1 MQCDDLELD
10 RFHVPSSERHL
21 HTQPKKP
28 NRGPKVG
35 IAVFGHETY
44 DLGCGPCAC
53 ENVKSKRNWLSSL
66 DVWMSLLSCRV
77 LLNVQRSL
85 KSYSRCPHIRQ
96 NRQNPA
102 PKCEKRDAMNNFL
115 EVLHLLIVMI
125 PIRSLLWS
133 IV

>member
-77 LLNVQRSL
+77 LLNVPRSL
-85 KSYSRCPHIRQ
+85 TLVVLTLDRTDRTPLQNAKS
-96 NRQNPA
+96 
-102 PKCEKRDAMNNFL
+102 EML
-115 EVLHLLIVMI
+115 
-125 PIRSLLWS
+125 
-133 IV
+133 